1 MTIGLS
7 SINAAAT
14 ARVVRQLD
22 RTGGLYQTSLPGSTL
37 KNTFA
42 LAVSPTTLKNS
53 GVVPTSG
60 VTYLKDADN
69 NYFAADLKTTDKVN
83 LVASGDTLNLYVY
96 SGAGAAN
103 KYTFDN
109 AGVLTSVADGG
120 IYAPEALDTQTFWTE
135 ELTTNRDLDGNGSI
149 GAALSKKSGA
159 TSGTLDAIGGVYRVS
174 VMGQNAFVVGAGLER
189 AATIDGA
196 TTALLDGDGQLWAPD
211 RAYARYAAIQN
222 PVGAESLWDIYAVST
237 NGEITKFSFDADRK
251 LIAAE
256 DRRVD
261 AQAFAAIEKTAQR
274 DLNGDGVYG
283 VSINTAPIDAVGGL
297 YKGRVLGQDFY
308 LIGSNLKTGTA
319 TASTDLA
326 GSLLDADGSAWSVP
340 TGYTVS
346 ALVKNTAGD
355 GSDVAAD
362 YSIYAYRTAKGK
374 IPANKNDV
382 LRFDFSSASD
392 GNYQISAA
400 DRGGVKEDAIA
411 LAKAERAST
420 RDLNADSVFGVKMMS
435 VLDTTGGLFQASA
448 LGSTFL
454 LTGVSLASPATNPLD
469 LGTALLTADGNAWLP
484 AGVNLADGKT
494 KLSIVPTVENG
505 STVGFDVYAVNKTS
519 NTFTKYSFGGEAGNT
534 HVLSGNP
541 VDLTLAD
548 LAATE
553 KTTRRDL
560 DGDGAY
566 GAVIVGAAIDAK
578 TGLYQASFGAQSKF
592 YLRSD
597 SPLAEG
603 SKAATKAVDFSGAL
617 LTPEGYCWDVAAG
630 YKIQAAFE
638 DNGNYSVVATATA
651 RPQDVRRYV
660 FDPDNRLVEADSGDW
675 SLANLAVAENTQK
688 RDLNGDAIVG
698 VKLVGLPDKTGNL
711 YIAETSN
718 QLFFTVRQP
727 PAVVQNLDTA
737 LLNADGTAAWA
748 PPGGLGKDVN
758 NVINSSF
765 SKFVLSPN
773 TDSGGNWVGNDLYLV
788 NNQSPA
794 GYSRYSF
801 GSDYQYME
809 GSEKTLTLLELA
821 DEEKKTTRDIN
832 GDGAVGAVLSALVDR
847 VGGLYQA
854 KIDGVTMTVV
864 APAFPGKKISLSDK
878 ALFNGDGAAWQV
890 SAGFTLRSVTGNV
903 AGAAGAGD
911 ISVYASNNTSGAVR
925 RYTFSADRVLS
936 GVENLDASD
945 LVAAEKL
952 ANRDLNV
959 DQAVGLSINSMP
971 VDKTG
976 GLFKT
981 TVLDQ
986 SFYVIGQNLR
996 TGRTGGDNAVDLSTA
1011 LRGRDGVAA
1020 WQPATGFQI
1029 GGLVTTRASDDGEP
1043 TGYEVYSYAK
1053 DSAGQVSAVRR
1064 DSWDA
1069 NYHFVDSVAVD
1080 AVELVQVEARTRRD
1094 LSGDGAVGFRQV
1106 SDLAAGYQ
1114 GVTEGRVYGSANYW
1128 LVGSNLHA
1136 GSPSH
1141 PLDITSALLS
1151 ADGTLPWNPDA
1162 GFMIKSVDEAAD
1174 LGGGSQRY
1182 VYAAD
1187 ASNHVV
1193 RYGFDKATGRS
1204 SGAGVAVDALTVS
1217 QREMAIK
1224 RDLNGDGA
1232 RGVVTVA
1239 KLMDADTPQRETGLL
1254 KAALMGQEFI
1264 VVKNLAAAGRGMD
1277 LSGVLLNQNGTA
1289 WAAPDGFKLKGVYQP
1304 TGAATTEVYG
1314 VIADGTFGRYVFN
1327 AAEDAT
1333 GAWIYPDTTGSAPS
1347 TTMTGQALAARE
1359 AQAGRDLSGDAT
1371 IGFKPAGDNPLATQ
1385 SNGWAVGKAGIGAS
1399 AANDIYIVGKEL
1411 QKMGAVARNMANS
1424 AALWN
1429 SDNTAYWQP
1438 DTNYSVVSIV
1448 ESDAASTVDL
1458 YAHTGTGATASD
1470 IKYRFTLQD
1479 SQWTLASQAVL
1490 SGGNLVSDEVAIR
1503 RDLNRDGAVGL
1514 SVADTSVRG
1523 LAKANVLGQDY
1534 YLIGSTLATGTPSKP
1549 LGFDAILLNGDGSA
1563 AWKPADGATLDN
1575 FMTVTLAPA
1584 GHSNAKYS
1592 VDVTTP
1598 EGTTTTTQYFD
1609 SARQAMP

>member
-22 RTGGLYQTSLPGSTL
+22 KTGGLYQTSLPGSTL

-362 YSIYAYRTAKGK
+362 YSIYAYRSARGK
-374 IPANKNDV
+374 IPADKNDV

-392 GNYQISAA
+392 GNYHISAA

-411 LAKAERAST
+411 LAKAEKAST

-469 LGTALLTADGNAWLP
+469 LGSALLTAEGNAWLP

-494 KLSIVPTVENG
+494 KLSIVPKIDADN
-505 STVGFDVYAVNKTS
+505 TVGFEVYAVNKTS

-548 LAATE
+548 LAAAE

-597 SPLAEG
+597 SLLAEG

-617 LTPEGYCWDVAAG
+617 LTAEGYCWDVAAG

-711 YIAETSN
+711 YIAETAN

-748 PPGGLGKDVN
+748 PPGGLSKDVN
-758 NVINSSF
+758 NVINSNF

-773 TDSGGNWVGNDLYLV
+773 TDSGGNDLYLV

-801 GSDYQYME
+801 GSDYHYIE
-809 GSEKTLTLLELA
+809 GSEKTLSLLELA
-821 DEEKKTTRDIN
+821 DEEKKTSRDIN
-832 GDGAVGAVLSALVDR
+832 GDGAVGAVLSAAVDKA
-847 VGGLYQA
+847 GGLYETQ
-854 KIDGVTMTVV
+854 IDGNKIMIV
-864 APAFPGKKISLSDK
+864 APAFPGRTTALGDK
-878 ALFNGDGAAWQV
+878 ALLNGDGAAWQV
-890 SAGFTLRSVTGNV
+890 DTGFTLRTVTGNV
-903 AGAAGAGD
+903 ASTYGEGD

-936 GVENLDASD
+936 SVENLDVTD

-952 ANRDLNV
+952 ENRDLNV

-996 TGRTGGDNAVDLSTA
+996 TGRNGGDNAVDLSTA

-1043 TGYEVYSYAK
+1043 TGYEVYSYTK
-1053 DSAGQVSAVRR
+1053 DSAGQISGVRR

-1069 NYHFVDSVAVD
+1069 NYLFVDSVAVD

-1114 GVTEGRVYGSANYW
+1114 GVTQGRIYGSANYW
-1128 LVGSNLHA
+1128 LVGSNLRA

-1174 LGGGSQRY
+1174 LGDGSQRY

-1204 SGAGVAVDALTVS
+1204 SGAGVAVDALTLS
-1217 QREMAIK
+1217 QREMAVK

-1239 KLMDADTPQRETGLL
+1239 KLMDTDNPQRETGFLS
-1254 KAALMGQEFI
+1254 ASMMGQNFI
-1264 VVKNLAAAGRGMD
+1264 VVKKLPAAGRGMD

-1289 WAAPDGFKLKGVYQP
+1289 WAASTGFKLKGVYQP
-1304 TGAATTEVYG
+1304 TDAATTEAYG
-1314 VIADGTFGRYVFN
+1314 VNADGTFGRTIFN
-1327 AAEDAT
+1327 AADD
-1333 GAWIYPDTTGSAPS
+1333 GSWIVASVTSAMS
-1347 TTMTGQALAARE
+1347 GRALAERE
-1359 AQAGRDLSGDAT
+1359 AEAAKDLSGDTA
-1371 IGFKPAGDNPLATQ
+1371 IGFKPAADNPIATQ
-1385 SNGWAVGKAGIGAS
+1385 SNGWAVGKAGIGATT
-1399 AANDIYIVGKEL
+1399 ANDIYIVGKGL
-1411 QKMGAVARNMANS
+1411 QKMGALARNTANS

-1438 DTNYSVVSIV
+1438 DAGYSVVSIV
-1448 ESDAASTVDL
+1448 ESDAATVDL
-1458 YAHTGTGATASD
+1458 YARQGTGATEQNM
-1470 IKYRFTLQD
+1470 KYRFNLQN
-1479 SQWTLASQAVL
+1479 SQWTLASSTALTV
-1490 SGGNLVSDEVAIR
+1490 GDLVSNEVTVR
-1503 RDLNRDGAVGL
+1503 RDLNGDSAVGL
-1514 SVADTSVRG
+1514 SVTDVTVPG
-1523 LAKANVLGQDY
+1523 LATANVLGQDY
-1534 YLIGSTLATGTPSKP
+1534 YLVGRALATGTPSKP
-1549 LGFDAILLNGDGSA
+1549 LGFDAMLLNSDGS
-1563 AWKPADGATLDN
+1563 AWKPAAGEI
-1575 FMTVTLAPA
+1575 VTHLYSGVGLSSAPD
-1584 GHSNAKYS
+1584 SNADAVYAVTATTADATPITNTYS
-1592 VDVTTP
+1592 
-1598 EGTTTTTQYFD
+1598 FD
-1609 SARQAMP
+1609 ENGLLMS

>member
-7 SINAAAT
+7 SMNAAAT

-22 RTGGLYQTSLPGSTL
+22 KTGGLYQTSLPGSTL
-37 KNTFA
+37 RNTFA
-42 LAVSPTTLKNS
+42 LAVSTTTLNS
-53 GVVPTSG
+53 SSVVPAG
-60 VTYLKDADN
+60 VTYLKGADN

-103 KYTFDN
+103 KYTFDGS
-109 AGVLTSVADGG
+109 GVLTSVADGG
-120 IYAPEALDTQTFWTE
+120 IYAPAALDTQGFWAE
-135 ELTTNRDLDGNGSI
+135 ELTTQRDLDGNGSI
-149 GAALSKKSGA
+149 GAALSKTSGA
-159 TSGTLDAIGGVYRVS
+159 TAGVLDAIGGIYRVS
-174 VMGQNAFVVGAGLER
+174 VMGRNAFVVGTGLER
-189 AATIDGA
+189 AATIAGA
-196 TTALLDGDGQLWAPD
+196 TTALLDGDGQLWTPD
-211 RAYARYAAIQN
+211 RAYARYAAIKT
-222 PVGAESLWDIYAVST
+222 PAGEDFLWDIYAVSAK
-237 NGEITKFSFDADRK
+237 GEITKFSFDADRK

-256 DRRVD
+256 DRRVS
-261 AQAFAAIEKTAQR
+261 AQALAAVEKTRQR
-274 DLNGDGVYG
+274 DLNADGVYG
-283 VSINTAPIDAVGGL
+283 VSINTAPVDTAGGL

-319 TASTDLA
+319 TAGTDLA
-326 GSLLDADGSAWSVP
+326 GSLLDEDGSAWTVAA
-340 TGYTVS
+340 GYTIS
-346 ALVKNTAGD
+346 ALVKNTSGD

-362 YSIYAYRTAKGK
+362 YSIYAYRTARGK
-374 IPANKNDV
+374 IPADKNDV

-392 GNYQISAA
+392 GNYHISAA

-411 LAKAERAST
+411 LAKAEKAST

-454 LTGVSLASPATNPLD
+454 LTGVSLASPSTNPLD
-469 LGTALLTADGNAWLP
+469 LGAALLTAEGNAWLP
-484 AGVNLADGKT
+484 EGVNLADGKT
-494 KLSIVPTVENG
+494 KLSIVPKVVADN
-505 STVGFDVYAVNKTS
+505 TVGFDVYAVNKTS

-534 HVLSGNP
+534 HVLSGTP
-541 VDLTLAD
+541 LDLTLAD
-548 LAATE
+548 LAAAE

-597 SPLAEG
+597 SLLAEG
-603 SKAATKAVDFSGAL
+603 SKAATKAVDFSRAL

-638 DNGNYSVVATATA
+638 DSGNYSVVATATA

-698 VKLVGLPDKTGNL
+698 VKLVGLPDKAGNL

-748 PPGGLGKDVN
+748 PPGGLSKDVN
-758 NVINSSF
+758 NVINSNF
-765 SKFVLSPN
+765 SKFVLTPN
-773 TDSGGNWVGNDLYLV
+773 ATTSGVDLYLV

-847 VGGLYQA
+847 AGGLYQA

-878 ALFNGDGAAWQV
+878 VLFNGDGAAWQV
-890 SAGFTLRSVTGNV
+890 STGFTLRSVTGNV

-911 ISVYASNNTSGAVR
+911 ISVYASNTTSGAVR

-1020 WQPATGFQI
+1020 WQPAAGFQI
-1029 GGLVTTRASDDGEP
+1029 GGLVTTRASDEGEP
-1043 TGYEVYSYAK
+1043 TGYEVYSYTK
-1053 DSAGQVSAVRR
+1053 DSAGQISGVRR

-1069 NYHFVDSVAVD
+1069 NYLFVDSVAVN

-1106 SDLAAGYQ
+1106 SDVAAGYQ
-1114 GVTEGRVYGSANYW
+1114 GVTQGRVYGSANYW
-1128 LVGSNLHA
+1128 LVGSNLRA

-1174 LGGGSQRY
+1174 LGNGSQRY

-1193 RYGFDKATGRS
+1193 RYAFDKATGRS
-1204 SGAGVAVDALTVS
+1204 SGAAVAVDALTVS
-1217 QREMAIK
+1217 QREMAVK

-1239 KLMDADTPQRETGLL
+1239 KLMDADSPQRETGFLS
-1254 KAALMGQEFI
+1254 AAMMGQNFI
-1264 VVKNLAAAGRGMD
+1264 VVKKLPAAGRGMD
-1277 LSGVLLNQNGTA
+1277 LSGVLLNQDGTA
-1289 WAAPDGFKLKGVYQP
+1289 WAAPVDFKLKGVYQP
-1304 TGAATTEVYG
+1304 TAATTEVFG
-1314 VIADGTFGRYVFN
+1314 VAGDTFGRYVFT
-1327 AAEDAT
+1327 AADDDS
-1333 GAWIYPDTTGSAPS
+1333 GAWLYPGASDPAPS
-1347 TTMTGQALAARE
+1347 TTVAGRALAERE
-1359 AQAGRDLSGDAT
+1359 AVAGKDLSGDAS
-1371 IGFKPAGDNPLATQ
+1371 IGFKPAADNPLATQ

-1399 AANDIYIVGKEL
+1399 AANDIYIVGKGL

-1429 SDNTAYWQP
+1429 SDTPTYWQP
-1438 DTNYSVVSIV
+1438 DANYSVVGIV

-1458 YAHTGTGATASD
+1458 YARTGTGATAGNM
-1470 IKYRFTLQD
+1470 KYRFTLQD

-1490 SGGNLVSDEVAIR
+1490 SGGNLVSDEVALR
-1503 RDLNRDGAVGL
+1503 RDLNSDGAVGL
-1514 SVADTSVRG
+1514 SVADTSVHG

-1563 AWKPADGATLDN
+1563 AWTPADGATLDN
-1575 FMTVTLAPA
+1575 FLTFTLAPA
-1584 GHSNAKYS
+1584 GHSTAKYA
-1592 VDVTTP
+1592 VDVTTANSL
-1598 EGTTTTTQYFD
+1598 TTVTQYFD
-1609 SARQAMP
+1609 SARQAIA